1 MNYTNTT
8 NFKPGQPVFYCDCFG
23 HETLKKTFRWGSVQ
37 AGFIMEAEYIEA
49 RDQYLYTV
57 GTFGRL
63 EGLDKKKVYTKILGQ
78 HMVFEHSPAGYFKA
92 MAQVEELCEEVD
104 DEE

>member
-1 MNYTNTT
+1 MTKSNAEVKV
-8 NFKPGQPVFYCDCFG
+8 FKPGQPVFYCDCFG
-23 HETLKKTFRWGSVQ
+23 PDTQVKTFRYGTVR

-57 GTFGRL
+57 GRL
-63 EGLDKKKVYTKILGQ
+63 DNNKNKVYTKILGQ
-78 HMVFEHSPAGYFKA
+78 HMVFDHSPAGYFKA
-92 MAQVEELCEEVD
+92 ITQVEELCEEVE